1 MHFLRDDVIFLD
13 RKICVLRVPEG
24 KTIISFQKHPN
35 PRPNPLLPLS
45 IANLNFLRILVWETI
60 IRANRIT
67 NHMVIGTKLKKF
79 YQKNNNIIKKITST
93 NSNGLIFKIYKEKK
107 IDWFSHQPNKV
118 QKQQQSNK
126 PNTTSRLHNTELRL
140 RLSFVFILYL
150 CFKVRISFWC
160 FRKF

>member
-1 MHFLRDDVIFLD
+1 
-13 RKICVLRVPEG
+13 
-24 KTIISFQKHPN
+24 
-35 PRPNPLLPLS
+35 
-45 IANLNFLRILVWETI
+45 
-60 IRANRIT
+60 
-67 NHMVIGTKLKKF
+67 MVIGTKLKKF

-160 FRKF
+160 FIKFLKKFRGNLGKKNQTFWKKNPKCSPMWIFNRKGKERERVKREEEEESLEKCCIIVIFLQFLLSNMLWL